1 MRKIASVELLRF
13 LSAMMVIIWHYQQ
26 FYLPYNFFSDITI
39 LVSNRDQQPFYNFL
53 SLFYNYGNKGV
64 DFFFIISGF
73 VFSYVY
79 FYENKKIKF
88 KFFFINRL
96 ARLYPLHILTL
107 IIVTL
112 LQIYSLKNFENYFI
126 NIYNDIYH
134 FFLNLFFI
142 SGWGFE
148 TGPSFNG
155 PIWSVSVEII
165 IYFLFFFLMI
175 SFNKNRVLKSILL
188 VIFLISLRKILS
200 DDILN
205 KINMNIINCGILFFE
220 GVLIYFIINRIKNSM
235 FSIIIGLTLLF
246 ISLSGN
252 FKIYLFLPS
261 ILLIFLSFEKFLSKD
276 ISKIFSFLGNLTYGT
291 YLWHLPL
298 QILIMIIIEN
308 VGLNFSIINTNIF
321 FIIYLLLLF
330 FLSIGS
336 FYFFEN
342 KARWWIRKKFNR
354 N

>member
-1 MRKIASVELLRF
+1 MKKIASVELLRF

-26 FYLPYNFFSDITI
+26 FYLPYNFFSDTTI
-39 LVSNRDQQPFYNFL
+39 LFSNRDQQPFYSLL

-79 FYENKKIKF
+79 LSENKKIKF
-88 KFFFINRL
+88 RFFFINRF

-126 NIYNDIYH
+126 HIYNDIYH
-134 FFLNLFFI
+134 FLLNLFFI

-148 TGPSFNG
+148 IGPSFNG

-165 IYFLFFFLMI
+165 IYFVFFFLMI

-200 DDILN
+200 DDFLK
-205 KINMNIINCGILFFE
+205 KINLNIINCGILFFE
-220 GVLIYFIINRIKNSM
+220 GVLVYFIINKIKNYQVL
-235 FSIIIGLTLLF
+235 ILTGLLLLF
-246 ISLSGN
+246 ISFIGN

-261 ILLIFLSFEKFLSKD
+261 ILLIFLSFEEFLSKN
-276 ISKIFSFLGNLTYGT
+276 ISNIFSFLGNLTYGT

-298 QILIMIIIEN
+298 QILIMIIIKN
-308 VGLNFSIINTNIF
+308 FGLNFSIINTKIF
-321 FIIYLLLLF
+321 FLIYLLLLF

-342 KARWWIRKKFNR
+342 KARWWIRKSFNR
-354 N
+354 T